1 MYIKALK
8 IFIIVLLTL
17 ILLPALY
24 LFYAYL
30 FSHIE
35 IEAKK
40 DTGKTISIYILTN
53 GVHTDIVMPIKNDQY
68 DWSKEIKFEY
78 TKNKDSLMQFIA
90 IGWGDKGFY
99 LETPTWAELKFTTAF
114 NAAFG
119 LGNSAIHA
127 TFYNKIEES
136 ESCIKIYIS
145 KKQYYNLIKYILR
158 SLKKDKNG
166 HFINIKTNANYG
178 DNDAFYEAY
187 GSYSLMHTC
196 NTWTNN
202 SLVSCG
208 QKACM
213 WTPFDKGIFYQY
225 NKDK

>member
-1 MYIKALK
+1 MLKKIIKIIS
-8 IFIIVLLTL
+8 IFILSL

-24 LFYAYL
+24 MLIAYI
-30 FSHIE
+30 FSHIQ

-40 DTGKTISIYILTN
+40 ESGKTISVYILTN

-78 TKNKDSLMQFIA
+78 TKKKDSLMQFIA

-99 LETPTWAELKFTTAF
+99 LETPTWADLKFTTAF

-119 LGNSAIHA
+119 LSNSAIHA
-127 TFYNKIEES
+127 TFYKKIEES
-136 ESCIKIYIS
+136 ESCIKINIS
-145 KKQYYNLIKYILR
+145 KKQYFNLIKYILR

-187 GSYSLMHTC
+187 GSYSLLHTC
-196 NTWTNN
+196 NTWTNI